1 MKSRFKNIS
10 MRTSTQTQL
19 SQVEKE
25 YARLE
30 KDPQRVEHEWA
41 EICDAKEV
49 IDSAK
54 DMVLANIK
62 NHTMEVLINHY
73 KVLMR
78 NSQRLPVMHLVYCC
92 EVYCKE
98 AFDMSYDIWAR
109 ALVPLLPLEVDFDVE
124 HPAYGQTQAMRLSAD
139 SADFKKY
146 AEVWQASCLVNNF
159 WKAIGDMSS
168 EEVRED
174 FKAMAIA
181 LLEQMATVDFT
192 DCPNPTPF
200 QAIIKLY
207 KGLLALV
214 SPVPGVGT
222 LDDVNYVYPSNATTA
237 SIISDIP
244 KLGRSILSILRKDKG
259 SFWSVAL
266 KDFQLTVGV
275 QLQNL
280 PAMKKFEQT
289 VFSMTLP
296 DELSDAAVKA
306 FSDLASMYPLD
317 LFVEHFGIRRVPADL
332 LYVFVYV

>member
-54 DMVLANIK
+54 DMVLSNIK

-109 ALVPLLPLEVDFDVE
+109 ALVPLLFFLE
-124 HPAYGQTQAMRLSAD
+124 AR
-139 SADFKKY
+139 
-146 AEVWQASCLVNNF
+146 
-159 WKAIGDMSS
+159 
-168 EEVRED
+168 
-174 FKAMAIA
+174 
-181 LLEQMATVDFT
+181 
-192 DCPNPTPF
+192 
-200 QAIIKLY
+200 
-207 KGLLALV
+207 
-214 SPVPGVGT
+214 
-222 LDDVNYVYPSNATTA
+222 
-237 SIISDIP
+237 
-244 KLGRSILSILRKDKG
+244 ILSFPTTLFFFFLNSLRE
-259 SFWSVAL
+259 SCF
-266 KDFQLTVGV
+266 LTSLV
-275 QLQNL
+275 
-280 PAMKKFEQT
+280 FEA
-289 VFSMTLP
+289 
-296 DELSDAAVKA
+296 EA
-306 FSDLASMYPLD
+306 FS
-317 LFVEHFGIRRVPADL
+317 
-332 LYVFVYV
+332 